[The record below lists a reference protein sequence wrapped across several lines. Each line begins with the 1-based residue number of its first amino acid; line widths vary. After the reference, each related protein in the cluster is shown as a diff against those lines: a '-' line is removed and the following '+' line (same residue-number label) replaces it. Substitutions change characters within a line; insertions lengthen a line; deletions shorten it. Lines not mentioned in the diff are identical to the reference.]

1 MVVLLLQR
9 TIELAIRSKKA
20 SSGRDVTRVT
30 VSSERGEHVGITPPF
45 GNTSG
50 NKNVLH
56 ISKMNDETRNN
67 IPNEVSGLLVPETNF
82 DRQTHTYHMMT
93 GPNNATHHM
102 VTG

>member
-1 MVVLLLQR
+1 MIVLLLQR

-30 VSSERGEHVGITPPF
+30 VSSERGKPVVITPPL

-50 NKNVLH
+50 NKNVIH

-93 GPNNATHHM
+93 GLNNATHHM
-102 VTG
+102 MTG